1 LVRTLYK
8 ALVCSARTFEHEPA
22 LNALIY
28 RRTAPRAAPSTAS
41 DEDEDADTTPAET
54 TPTTP
59 MDEVY
64 DEFLGSKQ
72 LRFFHPDVSRR
83 TVLEVVRQRFQ
94 QPLPSSPE
102 APPSSSY
109 TYHPFP
115 RILQMNHLLDQER
128 EQRLDLGFKVI
139 QVLDEAIALG
149 RQLGLLKGTRQA

>member
-1 LVRTLYK
+1 MQSSAKAAAGAVCQGSERRLVRTLYK

-64 DEFLGSKQ
+64 DEFLSSKQ

-94 QPLPSSPE
+94 QPLPLSPE
-102 APPSSSY
+102 APPSSL
-109 TYHPFP
+109 TPNIKF
-115 RILQMNHLLDQER
+115 QEFAN
-128 EQRLDLGFKVI
+128 DSSS
-139 QVLDEAIALG
+139 
-149 RQLGLLKGTRQA
+149 

>member
-1 LVRTLYK
+1 MVRTLYK

-41 DEDEDADTTPAET
+41 DEDEDADTTPAV

-59 MDEVY
+59 LDEVY

-102 APPSSSY
+102 APPFLRFTSN
-109 TYHPFP
+109 
-115 RILQMNHLLDQER
+115 L
-128 EQRLDLGFKVI
+128 
-139 QVLDEAIALG
+139 
-149 RQLGLLKGTRQA
+149 

>member
-1 LVRTLYK
+1 MQSSAKAATGAVCQGSERRLVRTLYK

-28 RRTAPRAAPSTAS
+28 RRTAPRAAPSTTS
-41 DEDEDADTTPAET
+41 EGDDDADTTPAET

-102 APPSSSY
+102 VPSFSY
-109 TYHPFP
+109 AHQF
-115 RILQMNHLLDQER
+115 QESC
-128 EQRLDLGFKVI
+128 G
-139 QVLDEAIALG
+139 
-149 RQLGLLKGTRQA
+149 